1 MDKIYVELFEADSK
15 KGFYWTKND
24 QYYYLFPANDVT
36 KGVVYRMLVFDN
48 QADFDKRMAGER
60 IDAKQI
66 VWIKEMNWEK
76 WIWYSWMLF
85 DRDQKKAWYVN
96 LYDNVAPSPEK
107 NYSKLIV
114 IKAAEYRERTDA
126 VAAQRA
132 ELEIGD

>member
-1 MDKIYVELFEADSK
+1 
-15 KGFYWTKND
+15 
-24 QYYYLFPANDVT
+24 
-36 KGVVYRMLVFDN
+36 
-48 QADFDKRMAGER
+48 
-60 IDAKQI
+60 
-66 VWIKEMNWEK
+66 
-76 WIWYSWMLF
+76 MLF